1 MADRLDPRHADKLEN
16 PQRLVELPPVRL
28 VEVLRL
34 TGAETV
40 ADFGAGIGMHSVP
53 RPRP

>member
-1 MADRLDPRHADKLEN
+1 VAYRFDPRHADKLVN
-16 PQRLVELPPVRL
+16 PRRIVEPAPVRL

-40 ADFGAGIGMHSVP
+40 VDLGAGTGMHSVP
-53 RPRP
+53 QPRP